1 VRLLLIGMAVLA
13 VCACASDPV
22 ERAVYDTLRRYEE
35 RRPAPGEA
43 PRALPTYDE
52 YKRQRH
58 AERL

>member
-1 VRLLLIGMAVLA
+1 MAVLA